1 METAQKSTPGEQVI
15 DASYSLLDQQ
25 LVDLDGRLVG
35 KVDDLE
41 LTDPEFG
48 DDETDDSRARTPV
61 IVAILSGPGALA
73 PRLGGRVGALMFG
86 AWRRLHPEENPRPR
100 RIPFEQVA
108 RLYDHVELAVSSDD
122 LEEDRTHRWIS
133 ERLISRLP
141 GADRAAQ

>member
-1 METAQKSTPGEQVI
+1 METAQTSTPGEQVI
-15 DASYSLLDQQ
+15 DASYSLLDRQ
-25 LVDLDGRLVG
+25 LVALDGRLVG

-48 DDETDDSRARTPV
+48 DDEAGDPRPGTPV
-61 IVAILSGPGALA
+61 IVAILSGPEALA
-73 PRLGGRVGALMFG
+73 PRLDGKVGALLFG
-86 AWRRLHPEENPRPR
+86 TWRRLHPEENPRPR

-108 RLYDHVELAVSSDD
+108 RLGDHVELAVSSDD
-122 LEEDRTHRWIS
+122 LDEQRTNRWIS